1 MNLGGWF
8 LHPED
13 AHGDLHV
20 TPIDDLREHALTMF
34 CWCNPRRDRDAHH
47 VIGHNAMDQRER
59 YETGEVRPQ

>member
-8 LHPED
+8 LHPAD

-20 TPIDDLREHALTMF
+20 VPIDDLREHDLTML
-34 CWCNPRRDRDAHH
+34 CWCNPRRDHEERY